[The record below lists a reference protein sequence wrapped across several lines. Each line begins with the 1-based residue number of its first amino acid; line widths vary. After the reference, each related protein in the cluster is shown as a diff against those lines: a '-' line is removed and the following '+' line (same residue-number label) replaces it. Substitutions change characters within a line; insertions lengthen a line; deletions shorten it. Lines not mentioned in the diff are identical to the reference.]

1 MLLAASAGYDPQV
14 APMTLKKMQAITE
27 SHGAYFDDLEKR
39 IEFLSQPEV
48 MQEAVSIYQ
57 ESVMGQGTD

>member
-1 MLLAASAGYDPQV
+1 
-14 APMTLKKMQAITE
+14 MTLNQMQAMSE
-27 SHGAYFDDLEKR
+27 HGAYFDDLEKR

-57 ESVMGQGTD
+57 ESGMGQGTD